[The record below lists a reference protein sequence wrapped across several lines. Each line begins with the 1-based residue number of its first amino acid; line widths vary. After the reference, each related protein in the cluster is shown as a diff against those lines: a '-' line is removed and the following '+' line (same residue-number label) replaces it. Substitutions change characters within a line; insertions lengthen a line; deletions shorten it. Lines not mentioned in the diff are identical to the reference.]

1 MTLYI
6 GLLSGTSID
15 AIDAALVEFTPTGFR
30 LVATHSHA
38 LNTRLAQT
46 LRQLARRDTI
56 DIKTLGGADVELGAQ
71 FAEAA
76 QTLIADAGKTA
87 RDIVAIGSHGQTI
100 HHAPTADNPFTLQIG
115 DPNVIAEQTGITTV
129 ADFRRRDIA
138 AGGQGAP
145 LAPAFHAA
153 AFRAVGIERVI
164 VNIGG
169 IANITRLPAQAD
181 KAVIGFDCGPG
192 NTLMDTWAMEH
203 LNAPLDLDGAW
214 AAGGEIVEELLCRW
228 LLDPYFQALPPK
240 TTGPEYFSRDW
251 LKPIAGTY
259 APQDIQRTLCRLT
272 ARTIADSIHSGTNT
286 SQEVYVCGG
295 GAHNTLLMSDLADCL
310 NPTPVSSTH
319 LLDLDP
325 DWVEAVAFA
334 WLAKE
339 TLEHRTG
346 SLHSV
351 TGAAHATVLGGIY
364 PGMPCHSTGLHHIP
378 GSNNQSSG
386 TE

>member
-15 AIDAALVEFTPTGFR
+15 AIDAALVEFTPTGFQ

-145 LAPAFHAA
+145 LAPAFHAT
-153 AFRAVGIERVI
+153 AFQAPGIERMI

-181 KAVIGFDCGPG
+181 QAVTGFDCGPG

-203 LNAPLDLDGAW
+203 LNTPMDRDGAW
-214 AAGGEIVEELLCRW
+214 AAGGKIVEELLCRW
-228 LLDPYFQALPPK
+228 LRDPYFQALPPK
-240 TTGPEYFSRDW
+240 TTGPEYFNRDW
-251 LKPIAGTY
+251 LRSIVGTY

-272 ARTIADSIHSGTNT
+272 AQTIADSIHSGTNT
-286 SQEVYVCGG
+286 PQEVYVCGG
-295 GAHNTLLMSDLADCL
+295 GAYNTLLMNDLTVCL
-310 NPTPVSSTH
+310 SPTPVSSTE
-319 LLDLDP
+319 LLGLDP
-325 DWVEAVAFA
+325 DWVEAAAFA

-364 PGMPCHSTGLHHIP
+364 PGMPRRSTGFHHAP